1 MYEIIVILKALTEV
15 AGVAM
20 LGQGVLWVIAGSKR
34 DQNLVYNLF
43 KTLTSPVMKVT
54 RWITPRVVL
63 DQHLGLVAFF
73 LLLLLW
79 VALTAMKIQIVLR
92 NSAVD
97 ETPFVLALAAANL

>member
-20 LGQGVLWVIAGSKR
+20 LGQGILWVIAGSKR
-34 DQNLVYNLF
+34 QENVVYGLF
-43 KTLTSPVMKVT
+43 RTLTSPVMKAT

-73 LLLLLW
+73 LLAVLW
-79 VALTAMKIQIVLR
+79 VALTAAKIWIVLQ
-92 NSAVD
+92 N
-97 ETPFVLALAAANL
+97 TPQPA